1 MKARPPQHIFYPTLI
16 LLFIVAFLS
25 ATSQAFDGEL
35 QGELKDAW
43 LTGKAET
50 VLTLNKHLNRY
61 PISARVNQG
70 AVNLNGKVGSEID
83 KSLAGELM
91 RGIADISLVKNNLA
105 VDPQLDIDIS
115 EREAISRSSFARW
128 INDLT
133 TTAVIRSR
141 LVSNANVPGLSINVE
156 TRRDIVTLKGEVE
169 SEEASALAE
178 EIARNTGDVVEV
190 RNNLLISSLN

>member
-1 MKARPPQHIFYPTLI
+1 MKARLPQLLIYPAITLVVLLVQFSTPTL
-16 LLFIVAFLS
+16 
-25 ATSQAFDGEL
+25 AFDGEL
-35 QGELKDAW
+35 QGDLKDAW

-61 PISARVNQG
+61 PITARVNNG
-70 AVNLNGKVGSEID
+70 VVNLNGTVGSAID

-91 RGIADISLVKNNLA
+91 RGIADVRTVLNNLE
-105 VDPQLDIDIS
+105 VDAQLDSDIDK
-115 EREAISRSSFARW
+115 EDAISRSSFSRW

-141 LVSNANVPGLSINVE
+141 LVSNDNVSGLSISVE

-169 SEEASALAE
+169 TEEESALAE

-190 RNNLLISSLN
+190 RNNLLISSIN

>member
-1 MKARPPQHIFYPTLI
+1 MCIRD
-16 LLFIVAFLS
+16 S
-25 ATSQAFDGEL
+25 
-35 QGELKDAW
+35 
-43 LTGKAET
+43 
-50 VLTLNKHLNRY
+50 NKHLNRY

-91 RGIADISLVKNNLA
+91 RGIADISSVKNNLA

>member
-1 MKARPPQHIFYPTLI
+1 MKARLPQLAIYPVITLVIFLAQFSIPT
-16 LLFIVAFLS
+16 
-25 ATSQAFDGEL
+25 QAFDGEL
-35 QGELKDAW
+35 QGDLKDAW

-61 PISARVNQG
+61 PITARVNNSV
-70 AVNLNGKVGSEID
+70 VNLNGTVGSEID

-91 RGIADISLVKNNLA
+91 RGIADVSTVQNNLK
-105 VDPQLDIDIS
+105 VDAQLDSGID
-115 EREAISRSSFARW
+115 EEDTISRSSFARW

-141 LVSNANVPGLSINVE
+141 LVGNSNVSGLSINVE
-156 TRRDIVTLKGEVE
+156 TRRDIVTLKGEVGT
-169 SEEASALAE
+169 EEESALAE

-190 RNNLLISSLN
+190 RNNLLISSIN